1 MGIFQLRN
9 VKSSVLAICFLKI
22 IINTYRAYCSKH
34 FQRVYILI
42 NKYWNF
48 LLIGVSES
56 LIKMFFANIPDELF
70 ELQNEKATMWLQAS
84 QYYQLPQFLIIH
96 EN

>member
-1 MGIFQLRN
+1 MGIFQLRH
-9 VKSSVLAICFLKI
+9 VRSSVLAICFLKI

-34 FQRVYILI
+34 FQRVYILL

-56 LIKMFFANIPDELF
+56 LINMFFANIPDELF

>member
-1 MGIFQLRN
+1 
-9 VKSSVLAICFLKI
+9 
-22 IINTYRAYCSKH
+22 
-34 FQRVYILI
+34 
-42 NKYWNF
+42 
-48 LLIGVSES
+48 
-56 LIKMFFANIPDELF
+56 MFFVNIPDELF